1 MMTPPS
7 HSSYFPEET
16 ETRLWCSL
24 HLSPFDYSF
33 IFLILTTHTESRHA
47 ASSYGM
53 MYDPQT
59 AVISGQEEY
68 REVCI
73 KGLQRPLSVFG
84 RRLSRFCNL
93 CLATS
98 GLLFFLSSRIIKS
111 KRMRKCRRLCRIFWG
126 GGTMHFCPVVFLTPR
141 TFMRR
146 LSDSRRPV
154 RPAAVHSSSVSVEL
168 ARMWGWAGPIALRDR
183 FAEKARPEDK
193 EEAVVQVLS
202 ACITVRLTEE
212 KP

>member
-1 MMTPPS
+1 MLLDWVCVWTALKKKKKKATPPNPPWKSFGSLYWIQMLMASS

-33 IFLILTTHTESRHA
+33 IFLILTTHTESRHVV
-47 ASSYGM
+47 SSSGM

-59 AVISGQEEY
+59 AVSSGREEY

-84 RRLSRFCNL
+84 RRLSRSCNL

-98 GLLFFLSSRIIKS
+98 LFLFLFF
-111 KRMRKCRRLCRIFWG
+111 
-126 GGTMHFCPVVFLTPR
+126 CPRV
-141 TFMRR
+141 
-146 LSDSRRPV
+146 
-154 RPAAVHSSSVSVEL
+154 
-168 ARMWGWAGPIALRDR
+168 
-183 FAEKARPEDK
+183 
-193 EEAVVQVLS
+193 
-202 ACITVRLTEE
+202 
-212 KP
+212 

>member
-1 MMTPPS
+1 MLTASS

-33 IFLILTTHTESRHA
+33 IFLILTTHTESRHVV
-47 ASSYGM
+47 SSSGM

-59 AVISGQEEY
+59 AVSSGREEY

-84 RRLSRFCNL
+84 RRLSRSCNL

-98 GLLFFLSSRIIKS
+98 LSFSFFLSSRIIKL
-111 KRMRKCRRLCRIFWG
+111 KRMRKCRRLSHLLGDDAFLPRCIFN
-126 GGTMHFCPVVFLTPR
+126 TKDFYEMVVWQPETR
-141 TFMRR
+141 QAWRRMRR
-146 LSDSRRPV
+146 Q
-154 RPAAVHSSSVSVEL
+154 
-168 ARMWGWAGPIALRDR
+168 
-183 FAEKARPEDK
+183 F
-193 EEAVVQVLS
+193 Q
-202 ACITVRLTEE
+202 
-212 KP
+212 